1 MVILSASFLCFFLF
15 IYHPSFPMRKLGLDP
30 FKVFLFV
37 VLLILKVWDYE
48 QWSTSCCLPTI
59 KNQTIG
65 FENRYDQISSCW
77 LSLMCLCFSSLTHLF
92 IYYFFC
98 SDRIIFAVKE
108 ASLLDQGSQGKQSIY
123 QLEQV
128 KRMSYFEEM
137 LIKYGLIF
145 LIFVIK
151 FFELFFFVHHH
162 YPQVHCIHGYC
173 SKEQLLVD
181 LGCIMGF
188 FFSNSFLIG
197 PGDFPFKSV
206 GTWEHSSVLWHKQGM
221 FLMFLS

>member
-1 MVILSASFLCFFLF
+1 
-15 IYHPSFPMRKLGLDP
+15 
-30 FKVFLFV
+30 
-37 VLLILKVWDYE
+37 
-48 QWSTSCCLPTI
+48 
-59 KNQTIG
+59 
-65 FENRYDQISSCW
+65 
-77 LSLMCLCFSSLTHLF
+77 MCLCFSSLTHLF

-151 FFELFFFVHHH
+151 FFELFFF
-162 YPQVHCIHGYC
+162 CT
-173 SKEQLLVD
+173 SQLPSSPLH
-181 LGCIMGF
+181 
-188 FFSNSFLIG
+188 
-197 PGDFPFKSV
+197 
-206 GTWEHSSVLWHKQGM
+206 TWVL
-221 FLMFLS
+221 

>member
-1 MVILSASFLCFFLF
+1 MVSRSRYSFSSSTLNILSFLSWYLNSLLISHTKRVVILSASFLCYFLF

-151 FFELFFFVHHH
+151 FFELFFFFT
-162 YPQVHCIHGYC
+162 
-173 SKEQLLVD
+173 SQLPSSPLH
-181 LGCIMGF
+181 
-188 FFSNSFLIG
+188 
-197 PGDFPFKSV
+197 
-206 GTWEHSSVLWHKQGM
+206 TWVLQ
-221 FLMFLS
+221 